1 MEKLQVEEVK
11 RRLDA
16 GEPLIFVDA
25 RSDSA
30 WGESDVQIPNS
41 IRISPDRADE
51 LVAAIPRDVT
61 VITYCT

>member
-1 MEKLQVEEVK
+1 MEKLPVEEVK

-16 GEPLIFVDA
+16 GELLIFVDA
-25 RSDSA
+25 RSDQA
-30 WGESDVQIPNS
+30 WAESDVQIPNS
-41 IRISPDRADE
+41 IRVPPDRADE